1 MKKILNHRKKETN
14 DHATPN
20 HLNLSEPLMTRY
32 QPYTPWISLF
42 LFMLLLT
49 QGAAAGT
56 GGSSEFGSIYTLLT
70 GWLQGMLGRIL
81 AVTFLMVGLVSG
93 VMRGSMMGLVLGIA
107 CGLGVYTA
115 PTVINNIV
123 TGTLKVEA
131 PEGSHR
137 RREDPI
143 KPTPDQTL
151 GAP

>member
-1 MKKILNHRKKETN
+1 MPL
-14 DHATPN
+14 HAQR
-20 HLNLSEPLMTRY
+20 EAMMTRPPNY
-32 QPYTPWISLF
+32 AKAFCGLVLI
-42 LFMLLLT
+42 FMFV
-49 QGAAAGT
+49 QHAEAGT

-123 TGTLKVEA
+123 TGTINLQRID
-131 PEGSHR
+131 SSLT
-137 RREDPI
+137 DP
-143 KPTPDQTL
+143 KPTIVPERDTFV
-151 GAP
+151 GSP